1 MSASARLL
9 LTAIHLQVDCFSTS
23 ERLLSIFN
31 RLLLAGSGCKILAR
45 KGAAHAEHFCAIGK
59 QFPIVQK
66 TCRILERIRQVMLT
80 LQLDNACRSEHD
92 LSDDRRTY
100 IGTNEGEKRY
110 DHNRNPLFL
119 EGVQIFTEGDTGV
132 SEDRS
137 T

>member
-23 ERLLSIFN
+23 DRLLSIFN
-31 RLLLAGSGCKILAR
+31 RPLLAGSGCKILAR

-66 TCRILERIRQVMLT
+66 K
-80 LQLDNACRSEHD
+80 LDNACRSEHD